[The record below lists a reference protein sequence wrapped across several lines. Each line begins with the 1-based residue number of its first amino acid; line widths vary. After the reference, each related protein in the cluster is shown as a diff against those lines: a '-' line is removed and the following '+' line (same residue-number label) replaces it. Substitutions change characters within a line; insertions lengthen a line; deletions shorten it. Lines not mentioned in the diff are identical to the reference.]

1 MFVKPDFFDSFR
13 CIASDCAH
21 TCCAGWEIAVDPD
34 KAALYDQLL
43 DESEKR
49 RLLPAPDGTLL
60 CREGGRCGFLRDDGL
75 CDLIIRRG
83 EDALCDICREHPRF
97 YSYSENG
104 NIREGGQGHLL

>member
-34 KAALYDQLL
+34 KVALYDQLF

-60 CREGGRCGFLRDDGL
+60 AVRAGAAAFCGTTGYV
-75 CDLIIRRG
+75 I
-83 EDALCDICREHPRF
+83 
-97 YSYSENG
+97 
-104 NIREGGQGHLL
+104 